1 MSRVGR
7 QTIQVPEGVQVN
19 INENNFV
26 VVKGPKGELN
36 FTFDN
41 NIGIKLEN
49 NEISVTRPNDS
60 LRLRSLH
67 GTTRALLNNM
77 VIGVTSG
84 YSKILDIKGV
94 GYRALLKDE
103 KTLVLNV
110 GYSNPVE
117 MVIPE
122 GLTVEIPVN
131 KNTEVQ
137 IMGANKQIVGEF
149 AANVR
154 KVRPPEPYL
163 GKGIRYRDEK
173 VRRKEGKTAK

>member
-7 QTIQVPEGVQVN
+7 QAITVPQGVEVN
-19 INENNFV
+19 VAENNFV
-26 VVKGPKGELN
+26 TVKGPQGELS
-36 FTFDN
+36 FKFEEV
-41 NIGIKLEN
+41 IGIKVEN

-60 LRLRSLH
+60 LRNKSLH

-77 VIGVTSG
+77 VTGVTSG
-84 YSKILDIKGV
+84 YTKILDIKGV
-94 GYRALLKDE
+94 GYRAQLKE
-103 KTLVLNV
+103 PNTLVLNV

-117 MVIPE
+117 MEIPE
-122 GLTVEIPVN
+122 GITIEIPKN

-137 IMGANKQIVGEF
+137 IKGANKQVVGEF

-173 VRRKEGKTAK
+173 VLRKEGKTAK